1 MTVSQQIIKQYTIY
15 VHCGLTL
22 NRFSLK
28 YTTPTIKNLSHIH
41 TYTYPHTPRP
51 QSRTSLTFIHTLIH
65 IHHTHNQEPL
75 SHSFTHSST
84 FTITELN

>member
-22 NRFSLK
+22 NRFF
-28 YTTPTIKNLSHIH
+28 T
-41 TYTYPHTPRP
+41 
-51 QSRTSLTFIHTLIH
+51 Q